1 MGIIQYG
8 QYGQYALLWTD
19 TDQYGW
25 YILVLNFGIGA
36 PILVQVLHWN
46 GTTSYQW
53 YGPILAVLNP
63 WLYLL
68 ANGSLDHRPINWGFT
83 STNYYTGRKRF
94 IDVPTIISFARFY
107 RKLTVIPLVK
117 GSLLHLTRR
126 FISIHRYTL
135 STFMQYNNCK
145 HLVW

>member
-68 ANGSLDHRPINWGFT
+68 ANGSLDHRPIN
-83 STNYYTGRKRF
+83 
-94 IDVPTIISFARFY
+94 
-107 RKLTVIPLVK
+107 
-117 GSLLHLTRR
+117 
-126 FISIHRYTL
+126 
-135 STFMQYNNCK
+135 
-145 HLVW
+145 